1 MKPSRKVKK
10 KLARSKKKKPVKV
23 AEDQTPR
30 KQGDIPSGKGGQQ
43 GPGVN
48 GFKSQPRSVQ
58 KQFWRQ

>member
-1 MKPSRKVKK
+1 
-10 KLARSKKKKPVKV
+10 VKV